1 MIGTEVAPGRPV
13 PISLVKDLL
22 NKREK
27 EGGELHY
34 EQKLALEYSR
44 KFAKLGSDKAKKLA
58 EELMGL
64 GIPRFK
70 DRHAVKITDI
80 LPVDEEAVKALFAK
94 ESISLKKDQI
104 TTVLGVLAKYK

>member
-1 MIGTEVAPGRPV
+1 MIGKEISPGKPV
-13 PISLVKDLL
+13 PISLVKEIL

-27 EGGELHY
+27 SGVELHY

-44 KFAKLGSDKAKKLA
+44 KFAKLGGGDAKKLS

-80 LPVDEEAVKALFAK
+80 MPVDDEAVKALFAK

-104 TTVLGVLAKYK
+104 AQVLGVLAKYR

>member
-1 MIGTEVAPGRPV
+1 MIGKEVTPGKPV

-27 EGGELHY
+27 DGGELHY

-104 TTVLGVLAKYK
+104 TQVLSVLVKYR